1 MIDLDSIADHCLVT
15 IDTAPIIYI
24 LEDHPRYAELFVP
37 LFQRIESGRLR
48 GVISPVTIAEVVAG
62 PLNSGNEILA
72 NRYFKALT
80 SGSRWLVQEL
90 TAELSFVAAR
100 IRIRYQLKLPDAIQV
115 ATAIQTGSAALVT
128 HDRDFRGVDE
138 IPIHGIERGRGN

>member
-1 MIDLDSIADHCLVT
+1 MIDLDAIGDHCLVT
-15 IDTAPIIYI
+15 VDTAPIIYI
-24 LEDHPRYAELFVP
+24 LEDHPLYAELFIP
-37 LFQRIESGRLR
+37 LFQRIEAGRLR
-48 GVISPVTIAEVVAG
+48 GVISPVTIAEIVAG

-80 SGSRWLVQEL
+80 SGSHWLVQDM
-90 TAELSFVAAR
+90 TAELALVAAR

-115 ATAIQTGSAALVT
+115 ATALQSGSAALVT

-138 IPIHGIERGRGN
+138 IPILGIM